1 MMNKFVSCLSGV
13 LIMYLLT
20 LGTASGACS
29 LDGGQVG
36 VGHVMIPLQGNLEVI
51 ASPNSYDSGVE
62 NIFTLNLSVRHN
74 TSVSCG
80 NTMYRVYE
88 ITDIPQGVLSSKTF
102 PTELENVEVYFSS
115 PFSYPA
121 SVLPV
126 VVPVGALESVDI
138 RLRKIDMG
146 RPASGGVINGSSL
159 PSGRFYVT
167 ESPTGEFDNTAVEVF
182 TFSFSGSLTVH
193 TPTCNAVNKDVFL
206 GDYTPN
212 DFSGPDTGT
221 AWVDAGFTVVCD
233 SSFYG
238 GYYSMSNITRNDEQS
253 TWQNNIYSQG
263 RYDNA
268 ASISISP
275 VYGWNEDD
283 DNYIYMGKSRGVMHI
298 ASSVGRSASGISI
311 QLSDTPEDR
320 FVNFNDP
327 EGADRMLV
335 TATDNITP
343 GMNSFTIPLFAR
355 YLQTQPIIKPGEANG
370 RVIYTLNYK

>member
-1 MMNKFVSCLSGV
+1 MYKLVSCLSGV
-13 LIMYLLT
+13 LIMYILT

-36 VGHVMIPLQGNLEVI
+36 VGHVTIPLQGSLETI
-51 ASPNSYDSGVE
+51 ASPDSYGSGVE
-62 NIFTLNLSVRHN
+62 NIFALNLSVRYN
-74 TSVSCG
+74 TSVSCE
-80 NTMYRVYE
+80 NKLYRVYE
-88 ITDIPQGVLSSKTF
+88 ITDIPQGVLSPRTF
-102 PTELENVEVYFSS
+102 PAGLENVEVYFFS

-121 SVLPV
+121 YVSPA
-126 VVPVGALESVDI
+126 VVPVGSVESVDI
-138 RLRKIDMG
+138 RLRKTDAR
-146 RPASGGVINGSSL
+146 RPASGGIINGSSL

-182 TFSFSGSLTVH
+182 TFSFSGSLTLH

-221 AWVDAGFTVVCD
+221 AWVDASFTVVCD

-238 GYYSMSNITRNDEQS
+238 GYYSMSNITRDDEHS
-253 TWQNNIYSQG
+253 SWQNNIYSQG
-263 RYDNA
+263 RYNNT

-298 ASSVGRSASGISI
+298 AKSVGRSAAGVSI
-311 QLSDTPEDR
+311 QLSDAPEDR
-320 FVNFNDP
+320 FVSFNDP
-327 EGADRMLV
+327 EGAARMQV
-335 TATDNITP
+335 RTTDVITP

-355 YLQTQPIIKPGEANG
+355 YLQTQPIVKPGEANG
-370 RVIYTLNYK
+370 RIIYTLNYK